1 VIRLDAVVKEFPGGQ
16 TALAG
21 LSLHI
26 PVGQRAVLTGPSGT
40 GKSTALHIMGLF
52 LRPTRGRVVVGGSD
66 LATIDPRGIPAFR
79 QRVAMIFQDQRLLLD
94 RTVEDNVALPLIV
107 AGHRRIV
114 WRPAV
119 HSMLEQLG
127 LAEESQRIVRSLS
140 VGEQQR
146 IGIARALIIRPDV
159 LLADEPTAHLDP
171 RTAQGVVHLLTSAA
185 LDGITVV
192 VASHDAHWST
202 LSSVRQI
209 RLESGRITGDSH
221 A

>member
-1 VIRLDAVVKEFPGGQ
+1 MIRLDAVVKEFPGGQ

-192 VASHDAHWST
+192 VASHDAQWST

>member
-107 AGHRRIV
+107 AGHRRTV

-192 VASHDAHWST
+192 VASHDAQWST

>member
-1 VIRLDAVVKEFPGGQ
+1 
-16 TALAG
+16 
-21 LSLHI
+21 
-26 PVGQRAVLTGPSGT
+26 
-40 GKSTALHIMGLF
+40 
-52 LRPTRGRVVVGGSD
+52 
-66 LATIDPRGIPAFR
+66 
-79 QRVAMIFQDQRLLLD
+79 MIFQDQRLLLD

-107 AGHRRIV
+107 AGHRRTV

-192 VASHDAHWST
+192 VASHDAQWST